1 MVVMLHLRLR
11 RVTCGCHVASGLHQ
25 WEKAQE
31 GDLWQQ
37 WEEAQEGDLWLSCC
51 IRTASMGGGSGG
63 QPVVVMLHQDCI
75 SGRRLR
81 RVTCG
86 CHVASGLH
94 QWEEAQ
100 EGDLWLSCCIYGRRL
115 RRVTC
120 GCHVASGLHQW
131 EEAQEGDL
139 WQQWEEAQEGDLWL
153 SCCIRTASMGGGSGG

>member
-1 MVVMLHLRLR
+1 MVVMLHQDCINGRRLR
-11 RVTCGCHVASGLHQ
+11 RVTCGCHVGLHQ
-25 WEKAQE
+25 WEEAQE
-31 GDLWQQ
+31 GDIMLQQ

-139 WQQWEEAQEGDLWL
+139 WL

>member
-1 MVVMLHLRLR
+1 M
-11 RVTCGCHVASGLHQ
+11 
-25 WEKAQE
+25 
-31 GDLWQQ
+31 
-37 WEEAQEGDLWLSCC
+37 
-51 IRTASMGGGSGG
+51 
-63 QPVVVMLHQDCI
+63 
-75 SGRRLR
+75 
-81 RVTCG
+81 TCG

-100 EGDLWLSCCIYGRRL
+100 EGDLWLSCCIRTGSGRRL

-120 GCHVASGLHQW
+120 GCHVASGLQ